1 MRWSDSKVQ
10 VESKLGPLQVNEVIW
25 QSLKLQIS
33 SLSPRSSPCLSSGNH
48 SQRLFQK
55 KIEVFDFKIKGQAL
69 WQAQVLLV
77 RWASRVF
84 PNLLQLLQAV
94 TGLLEEKVLPLLWYW
109 LDSRV
114 KKFSM
119 ICKFLAGTT
128 HWQVVT
134 TNFVFHVK
142 WNFWWSSQKL
152 IIKALIASLN
162 FSITYWSLSKN
173 RAKEQIHCYYPHSL
187 GWILSQCA
195 E

>member
-1 MRWSDSKVQ
+1 MRSY
-10 VESKLGPLQVNEVIW
+10 
-25 QSLKLQIS
+25 
-33 SLSPRSSPCLSSGNH
+33 GNH
-48 SQRLFQK
+48 SSCRFQVWVQDLAPACHLATTPKGCFWRKSKFLTSKSKAKLLGQRSSSDRHRFC
-55 KIEVFDFKIKGQAL
+55 
-69 WQAQVLLV
+69 WPWV
-77 RWASRVF
+77 RWANRAF